1 MMTLSRLLFGWP
13 ALELGIPSAE
23 GSFGIE
29 GEVNENIIGKSAAVI
44 NFCSQAEL

>member
-13 ALELGIPSAE
+13 ALELSIPSAE

-29 GEVNENIIGKSAAVI
+29 GEVNENIIGKSTAAI
-44 NFCSQAEL
+44 NFSSQAEL